1 MFKFKSRPNEQTN
14 DFQPFLK
21 VLPHLKNIIQEDV
34 MISIT
39 DEKSFLAYYPGDE
52 MKIDLKVGEEIPE
65 GDPLLQT
72 IASNEIITSIV
83 PEEIYGMSFKAV
95 TYPIRNS
102 LNKCIGAI
110 GFGKSLEKEF
120 SISESLNN
128 VLEIINGSNSNMD
141 SITSNLN
148 NISMKT
154 EDNSSAI
161 QQSLASIQEI
171 TSDTQFMSEELKETE
186 ALTNEVKAIA
196 EEGTYEIENI
206 VNSVN
211 TISDSTKNVVAL
223 INELNNSA
231 QKIGDIVNLINGIS
245 DQTNL
250 LALNAA
256 IEAARAG
263 DQGRGFAV
271 VADEVRRLAE
281 QSKNATVEISDLVTS
296 IQNET
301 HNVIAAVKD
310 SESKVSQGVES
321 SQITSENITL
331 ILESI
336 TEVHNKINKVS
347 SKANMQVER
356 ASQVTQG
363 IEVIAHS
370 ANETSASTQSIYSS
384 AEAQRNDLKTL
395 ESSLTEVIEKLTN
408 S

>member
-1 MFKFKSRPNEQTN
+1 MFNFKTKSNEQTN
-14 DFQPFLK
+14 DFQPFIK
-21 VLPHLKNIIQEDV
+21 VLSHLKDIIQEDV

-39 DEKSFLAYYPGDE
+39 DEKSFLAYYPGDK
-52 MKIDLKVGEEIPE
+52 MKIDLEVGRSIPE

-72 IASNEIITSIV
+72 IANNEIISSVV
-83 PEEIYGMSFKAV
+83 PEEVYGMSFKVV

-110 GFGKSLEKEF
+110 GFGKILEKEF
-120 SISESLNN
+120 SISESLND

-171 TSDTQFMSEELKETE
+171 TSDTQYMSEELKETE

-211 TISDSTKNVVAL
+211 TISESTKNVVNL

-321 SQITSENITL
+321 SQITSENIKL
-331 ILESI
+331 ISESI
-336 TEVHNKINKVS
+336 TVVHDKINKVS

-370 ANETSASTQSIYSS
+370 ANEASASTQSIYSS

-395 ESSLTEVIEKLTN
+395 ESSLTDIIEKLGN
-408 S
+408 

>member
-1 MFKFKSRPNEQTN
+1 MFNFKTKSNEQTN
-14 DFQPFLK
+14 DFQPFIK
-21 VLPHLKNIIQEDV
+21 VLSHLKDIIQEDV

-39 DEKSFLAYYPGDE
+39 DEKSFLAYYPGDK
-52 MKIDLKVGEEIPE
+52 MKIDLEVGRSIPE

-72 IASNEIITSIV
+72 IANNEIISSVV
-83 PEEIYGMSFKAV
+83 PEEVYGMPFKAV

-110 GFGKSLEKEF
+110 GFGKNLEKEF
-120 SISESLNN
+120 SISESLND

-148 NISMKT
+148 SISMKT

-211 TISDSTKNVVAL
+211 TISESTKNVVAL

-321 SQITSENITL
+321 SQITSENIKL
-331 ILESI
+331 ISESI
-336 TEVHNKINKVS
+336 TLVHDKINKVS

-370 ANETSASTQSIYSS
+370 ANEASASTQSIYSS

-395 ESSLTEVIEKLTN
+395 ESSLTDIIEKLGN
-408 S
+408 